1 MRPIDAD
8 KAKETLE
15 EIKKRPRMRRD
26 EIYIIAARATICEIL
41 DDEPTVD
48 SVVHGHWIFKDSTGG
63 GFTEPIDTYICSK
76 CGKVSEMSCAYI
88 SKDNFCK
95 NCGAKMDEDTEGE
108 HETD

>member
-1 MRPIDAD
+1 MSELIDREKLKSAIRNKFTGLSD
-8 KAKETLE
+8 
-15 EIKKRPRMRRD
+15 R
-26 EIYIIAARATICEIL
+26 CEIN
-41 DDEPTVD
+41 EIINAQPTVD

-95 NCGAKMDEDTEGE
+95 NCGAKMDEDTERE
-108 HETD
+108 DE